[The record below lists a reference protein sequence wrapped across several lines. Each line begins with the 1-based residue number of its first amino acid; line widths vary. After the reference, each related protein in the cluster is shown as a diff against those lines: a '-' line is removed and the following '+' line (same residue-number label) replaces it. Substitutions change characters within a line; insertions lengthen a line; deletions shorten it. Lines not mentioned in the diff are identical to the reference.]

1 MAFDT
6 LRRQYFKQHFWYCE
20 VEVGGTTYIFC
31 ENRSPLPTGFSGVP
45 SMSSQSFRP
54 AQVALDGGIGI
65 RASSTVSFDEHQDYV
80 TFGTITTPVR
90 FWVNWRANNVGYQ
103 GGRLSLFSGYIPENN
118 IFDVTNFQR
127 RDYVIESFSYNE
139 KGASITAK
147 DALKMTSGDRAK
159 APRKSKGLISAD
171 INETATSVTLTP
183 AGIGD
188 AEYPASGWGR
198 MGEEVVSFTRTGD
211 ALTIVRND
219 PPSDWV
225 TVAESHGENDAFQ
238 LCLYYNETLSDTIYD
253 LYTNYAAVPTAQ
265 IDKVQWDEESDLY
278 FPGLLEGFITEPT
291 GVDKLVKELAET
303 APHYQ
308 YWDERVNYI
317 KLIAIKPP
325 PVTSQALTAEA
336 NLLGGSTSISDMPD
350 MRISTVIVRFGQ
362 RDPTKDLD
370 EASNYRQAHVRITPA
385 SITKYGGIE
394 RYKIINSRW
403 VNNFNRAAA
412 LRLAARYGRR
422 FEEMPR
428 QVSFNLD
435 AKDGD
440 MWTGDPAFINSDLLV
455 NAAGAR
461 FNLPVQIISA
471 GENRAYQYE
480 SLEHTYGDA
489 LPEDL
494 SSDNP
499 NSRLVVLSGNITNI
513 NLRTIY
519 DSQFPDASD
528 SYEIV
533 FTFDSSCVAGSTTVA
548 ASVLTG
554 SWPELTTTN
563 IKLDVRGLVVGL
575 GGDGASA
582 SGNGSNGGLALE
594 LNADIDLTNTG
605 VIGGGG
611 GGGGSS
617 DASEGGDILFGAGGG
632 GAGYI
637 NGAGGTGSVAK
648 PGTAEQADPSTNQLG
663 GSGAFVYNNI
673 DETRGGDGGNLGQN
687 GFAGGSPSGSAGTAG
702 AAIDLNGYTIT
713 YINTGTILGNIIS

>member
-6 LRRQYFKQHFWYCE
+6 LRKEYFKEHFWYCE
-20 VEVGGTTYIFC
+20 VEVDGVTYRFC
-31 ENRSPLPTGFSGVP
+31 ENRYPLPIGFSGVP

-54 AQVALDGGIGI
+54 AQVALDGGIGV
-65 RASSTVSFDEHQDYV
+65 RASSSVSFNEHQDYI
-80 TFGTITTPVR
+80 TYGTINAPVR
-90 FWVNWRANNVGYQ
+90 FWVNWRANNAGYQ
-103 GGRLSLFSGYIPENN
+103 GGRLSLFSGYIPDDNV
-118 IFDVTNFQR
+118 FDVANFQQ
-127 RDYVIESFSYNE
+127 RDYTIESFSYNE

-147 DALKMTSGDRAK
+147 DALKMISGDRAK
-159 APRKSKGLISAD
+159 APRKSKGLLSAD
-171 INETATSVTLTP
+171 INETDTAITLTP
-183 AGIGD
+183 AGVGD
-188 AEYPASGWGR
+188 SEYPASGWGR
-198 MGEEVVSFTRTGD
+198 MGEEVVSFTRISD
-211 ALTIVRND
+211 DLTIVRND

-253 LYTNYAAVPTAQ
+253 LYTNYASVPSSQ

-291 GVDKLVKELAET
+291 GVDTLVKELAET

-325 PVTSQALTAEA
+325 ATTSKELTAGA
-336 NLLGGSTSISDMPD
+336 NLLEGSTSISDKPD

-370 EASNYRQAHVRITPA
+370 EASNYRQAHVRITPD

-403 VNNFNRAAA
+403 INNFNRAAA

-440 MWTGDPAFINSDLLV
+440 MWTGDPALINSDLIV

-461 FNLPVQIISA
+461 FSLPVQIISA
-471 GENRAYQYE
+471 GENRSYQYE
-480 SLEHTYGDA
+480 SLEHTYGAA

-528 SYEIV
+528 AYEIV

-563 IKLDVRGLVVGL
+563 IKLDVRGLIVGI
-575 GGDGASA
+575 GGTGARA
-582 SGNGSNGGLALE
+582 GISGSDGGLALE
-594 LNADIDLTNTG
+594 LNDDIDLTNTG

-617 DASEGGDILFGAGGG
+617 DASEGGDILFAAGGG
-632 GAGYI
+632 GAGYE
-637 NGAGGTGSVAK
+637 NGEAGTGSIAK
-648 PGTAEQADPSTNQLG
+648 PGTATQASPSTNRLG
-663 GSGAFVYNNI
+663 GTGGFVYNNI
-673 DETRGGDGGNLGQN
+673 DDTRGGLGGDLGES
-687 GFAGGSPSGSAGTAG
+687 GFAGESPSDAAGAAG

-713 YINTGTILGNIIS
+713 YINTGTILGAILS